1 MSENNQ
7 VIKLET
13 PNDLKVFLYKNYM
26 NQIKNFFS
34 DEKQAMKFL
43 SSVIA
48 DVQKA
53 PKLMECDGNTL
64 ITSYITMAQL
74 GFMPS
79 DVSGEAYVLPYKDK
93 NRGMIAQFQLGYKG
107 IVTLLYK
114 AGVSSIFS
122 DIVREEDVIEI
133 VRGKIKHIIDPRK
146 SIKQRGSA
154 IGAYVIF
161 SLNGEE
167 IGKYMHKDDI
177 LEIGKRFSKS
187 WDTNFTPWKENNDP
201 QLWQWKKTV
210 LKQGAKLLPKN
221 ETINKAIAIDNEE
234 SDVHN
239 NGGIVESS
247 GLQMG
252 NFLKEPEKK
261 ENATSKK
268 PPKKAEK
275 EQAEDKQ
282 ETNSEAT
289 QEGE

>member
-13 PNDLKVFLYKNYM
+13 PNELKVFLYKNYM

-34 DEKQAMKFL
+34 GEQQAMKFL

-48 DVQKA
+48 DVQKT

-64 ITSYITMAQL
+64 INSYITMAQL

-79 DVSGEAYVLPYKDK
+79 SISGEAYVLPYKDK
-93 NRGMIAQFQLGYKG
+93 NRGMIAQFQLGYQG
-107 IVTLLYK
+107 LVTLLYK

-122 DIVREEDVIEI
+122 DIVREEDIIE
-133 VRGKIKHIIDPRK
+133 VGRGKIRHVIDPRK
-146 SIKQRGSA
+146 SIKERGA
-154 IGAYVIF
+154 PIGAYVIF
-161 SLNGEE
+161 VLNGEE
-167 IGKYMHKDDI
+167 VGKYMNKDDI
-177 LEIGKRFSKS
+177 LSIGQHFSKS
-187 WDTNFTPWKENNDP
+187 FDTQFTPWKEKNDP
-201 QLWQWKKTV
+201 ELWMWKKTV

-221 ETINKAIAIDNEE
+221 ENINKAIAYDNEE
-234 SDVHN
+234 SNVHN
-239 NGGIVESS
+239 NGGIVENS

-252 NFLKEPEKK
+252 NFLKAPEPKQ
-261 ENATSKK
+261 NATSKK